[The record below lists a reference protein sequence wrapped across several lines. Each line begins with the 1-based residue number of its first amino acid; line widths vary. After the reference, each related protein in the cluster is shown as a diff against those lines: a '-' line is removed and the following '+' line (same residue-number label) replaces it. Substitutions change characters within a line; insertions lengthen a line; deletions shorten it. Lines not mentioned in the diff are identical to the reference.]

1 MVTRSKQTFFQRR
14 YTGGQ
19 QVYEKMFNI
28 LIIKAIKPTRK
39 HHLTP
44 VRMSIIQKK
53 KTKKYVGED
62 VEKREPLYNF
72 VCLPKQSDLGFL
84 LKILS
89 ADGFSG
95 VIQQIQFSKVTS
107 LSSLILSSTIFN
119 SYFAFLLYSVC
130 CCCC

>member
-1 MVTRSKQTFFQRR
+1 MVTRSRQTFFQRR

-28 LIIKAIKPTRK
+28 LIIKAIKPTMR

-72 VCLPKQSDLGFL
+72 VCLPK
-84 LKILS
+84 
-89 ADGFSG
+89 
-95 VIQQIQFSKVTS
+95 
-107 LSSLILSSTIFN
+107 
-119 SYFAFLLYSVC
+119 
-130 CCCC
+130 